1 MTVFRTVTPEYF
13 SAMGIPIL
21 RGRAFTEEDRA
32 SAGKVAILD
41 ETMARRLFPG
51 EDPVGRR
58 MQAGLGWRTIIGV
71 ASKVKNAGLTGAD
84 DPEYYYVWRKGP
96 DGGRRRAHLIIRS
109 EADPAGLASLVRSG
123 IAELDPT
130 LPLTI
135 TTMRQNLGQQIQR
148 PRFES
153 FLLSLFAGIGVLLAA
168 IGQFGVISYLVTQR
182 SAELGVR
189 MALGARSRHVV
200 GLVMRH
206 TMEWTLAGAA
216 LGMAAAWAGSRYL
229 ESMLFGVQ
237 ARDLTNFAA
246 VFGLLIAVSIAA
258 AWQPARRAARVDPA
272 QALRHE

>member
-1 MTVFRTVTPEYF
+1 MIFSNIEVEGRAKPAENRGTGGMTVFRTVTPEYF

-21 RGRAFTEEDRA
+21 HGRAFTEEDRA
-32 SAGKVAILD
+32 SAEKFAILD

-71 ASKVKNAGLTGAD
+71 ARKAKNAGLTGAD

-153 FLLSLFAGIGVLLAA
+153 FLLSLFANPALAADRTIGVFVALADNKHQGIVPVPEAIDYVLLEGPNKGKTLLG
-168 IGQFGVISYLVTQR
+168 IY
-182 SAELGVR
+182 ELTGD
-189 MALGARSRHVV
+189 
-200 GLVMRH
+200 
-206 TMEWTLAGAA
+206 TLK
-216 LGMAAAWAGSRYL
+216 SC
-229 ESMLFGVQ
+229 
-237 ARDLTNFAA
+237 FAA
-246 VFGLLIAVSIAA
+246 PGKDRPTDFATKAGDLRTLS
-258 AWQPARRAARVDPA
+258 AWKWDKR
-272 QALRHE
+272 